1 MNKQRWMK
9 AASVLLVCVTSQV
22 TNADKTYI
30 YKEADGTVWYTNV
43 APASQDN
50 RRFQLIAVKG
60 RPTATSSCRGMSPK
74 KLDHRA
80 VSYNSSIQRFSNE
93 FKVDSKLVKAIVRN
107 ESCFDK
113 MAVSSAGA
121 QGLMQLMPPT
131 AKSLGVHDAFDAEQN
146 LRGGIRYL
154 SELITRYDNNLALA
168 LAAYNAGPGTVEK
181 FAGVPPYKETQHYV
195 ERVMKS
201 YREYLK
207 EYLQA
212 DAG

>member
-1 MNKQRWMK
+1 MK
-9 AASVLLVCVTSQV
+9 AASILLACFTSQV
-22 TNADKTYI
+22 TNADKTYV
-30 YKEADGTVWYTNV
+30 YEETDGTVWYTNV
-43 APASQDN
+43 APTSQDSS
-50 RRFQLIAVKG
+50 RFQLVAVKG
-60 RPTATSSCRGMSPK
+60 RSTATSSCRGMSPS

-80 VSYNSSIQRFSNE
+80 IAYNSTIQKFATE
-93 FKVDSKLVKAIVRN
+93 FKVDSKLIKAVVRN

-131 AKSLGVHDAFDAEQN
+131 AKSLGVQDAFDAEQN
-146 LRGGIRYL
+146 LRGGVRYL

-168 LAAYNAGPGTVEK
+168 LAAYNAGPGTVAK
-181 FAGVPPYKETQHYV
+181 FAGVPPYKETKLYI
-195 ERVMKS
+195 ERVMNS
-201 YREYLK
+201 YREYLQ